1 MSAPVKG
8 TTECRHRWVSV
19 KKGGEG
25 VEPPAYWRCRLCG
38 KQRSGWWEPV
48 PVRVVNEAR
57 ELLAR
62 ALYDQ
67 DVFEIGAESMRDFDT
82 AREEYD
88 AKADVV
94 LAVPLLAAAFEA
106 RAQLQNAPN
115 RSKDLELAEA
125 QAKLEAAEASL
136 RMAHEVL
143 SITTNYLLG
152 QGEGEGRDPDECRAL
167 ATNEALAGFERLD
180 AVLLPVEEGGE
191 GS

>member
-1 MSAPVKG
+1 MTRPVKG

-25 VEPPAYWRCRLCG
+25 VEPSAYWRCRLCG
-38 KQRSGWWEPV
+38 EQRSGWWEPV
-48 PVRVVNEAR
+48 PVPVVNEAR
-57 ELLAR
+57 DLVAR

-106 RAQLQNAPN
+106 QAQLQNAPN

-125 QAKLEAAEASL
+125 QAKLEAAVGLLKEA
-136 RMAHEVL
+136 RQAYEGHGVGDPAVCDDCAFVAR
-143 SITTNYLLG
+143 IDALL
-152 QGEGEGRDPDECRAL
+152 AS
-167 ATNEALAGFERLD
+167 
-180 AVLLPVEEGGE
+180 VEEGGE
-191 GS
+191 S

>member
-25 VEPPAYWRCRLCG
+25 VEPSAYWRCRLCG
-38 KQRSGWWEPV
+38 EQRSGWWEPV

-57 ELLAR
+57 ELVAR

-125 QAKLEAAEASL
+125 QAKARSGGG
-136 RMAHEVL
+136 VL
-143 SITTNYLLG
+143 ADGARGAVDHDQLPARP
-152 QGEGEGRDPDECRAL
+152 GR
-167 ATNEALAGFERLD
+167 G
-180 AVLLPVEEGGE
+180 
-191 GS
+191 